1 MNPLQ
6 QHPLTLLRFRWEVSL
21 LAVIGVVI
29 ATLALVTRLLGHPDY
44 SIRANTSRAPTP
56 TKLDSPG
63 GSSPANS
70 FRQPQTNTAP
80 PQSPR
85 ATAKS
90 PRRPS
95 QPPDPHQVT
104 VGPNT
109 ISGRFILLGSERRHI
124 NPMSDELT
132 LRLRVVSL
140 AAGNLVTPYQ
150 SWMLKV
156 QAPGRAPIEPKDS
169 FSHPVAAGDTREDE
183 ITFAIPPDLS
193 LSHSTLNINY
203 YNETKAMPL
212 DIPTHTSQHAP

>member
-6 QHPLTLLRFRWEVSL
+6 QRSLTLLRFRWEVSL

-29 ATLALVTRLLGHPDY
+29 ATLALVTRLFGHPDY

-56 TKLDSPG
+56 TKLDS
-63 GSSPANS
+63 SA
-70 FRQPQTNTAP
+70 
-80 PQSPR
+80 
-85 ATAKS
+85 AKL

-104 VGPNT
+104 IGPNT

-150 SWMLKV
+150 SWMLKM
-156 QAPGRAPIEPKDS
+156 QAPGRGPIEPKES
-169 FSHPVAAGDTREDE
+169 FSHPVAAGDAREDE
-183 ITFAIPPDLS
+183 VTFAIPPDLS
-193 LSHSTLNINY
+193 LSHSTVC
-203 YNETKAMPL
+203 T
-212 DIPTHTSQHAP
+212 